1 MDGQNT
7 KVDGKKEWFITIL
20 NLDLQNQ
27 VTQVNLSPCSI
38 KEIIFFCKH
47 WTEICKQLFT
57 FRKSVIGLCPKVI
70 IWMAFYGAV
79 AGCTLE
85 KKYEHDNTRTM
96 NLIRNF
102 LQFLLFYKS
111 DFYQRENTNW
121 EALFQWERVVGK
133 SKLMLESPNAFG
145 KFEVG
150 DIDVGEGCWRR
161 NVLMPTS
168 RCERRNIQKMSLT
181 SNTFQ
186 GIIFNFNLSNL
197 KLSNMRFRDQSF
209 IIYTSKL
216 HVRLTHWRLMK
227 LESQVGKIK
236 NSGCFMLERLK
247 PKSLSWNSLVEVGKF
262 LMQYQIRPNFGSK
275 FLTFNFPTSFYTFLN
290 GNSPTSRFSH
300 FYIDHIEMSVC
311 LAIN

>member
-1 MDGQNT
+1 MIKWHKMDGQNT

-27 VTQVNLSPCSI
+27 VTQFNMSPCPI
-38 KEIIFFCKH
+38 TEIIFFCKH

-57 FRKSVIGLCPKVI
+57 FRKSLIGLCPKVI

-85 KKYEHDNTRTM
+85 KKYEHENTRTM

-121 EALFQWERVVGK
+121 EALFQLERVVGK
-133 SKLMLESPNAFG
+133 SQLMLESPNAFG

-150 DIDVGEGCWRR
+150 DIDVDVGCWRR
-161 NVLMPTS
+161 NVLVTTS
-168 RCERRNIQKMSLT
+168 RCERRNIQRMSPT

-186 GIIFNFNLSNL
+186 QLLVTNITITL
-197 KLSNMRFRDQSF
+197 KL
-209 IIYTSKL
+209 
-216 HVRLTHWRLMK
+216 
-227 LESQVGKIK
+227 
-236 NSGCFMLERLK
+236 
-247 PKSLSWNSLVEVGKF
+247 
-262 LMQYQIRPNFGSK
+262 
-275 FLTFNFPTSFYTFLN
+275 
-290 GNSPTSRFSH
+290 
-300 FYIDHIEMSVC
+300 
-311 LAIN
+311 